1 MIVMR
6 HGITVL
12 RRLVTW
18 RDQPMPLL
26 DHMEDLRR
34 RILFALAG
42 LFVTFSV
49 GLAEQDRLLHW
60 LLQPA
65 GVRQLV
71 ALTVLEPLLV
81 KFKLAMVF
89 ALVAGFPWLL
99 LQGLL
104 FVGPAMSERESRYIM
119 PITGASLVLAVLGV
133 LFGYYLIMPISTRW
147 LIDQAGTV
155 MTLQITALSYVSYAL
170 WFLAAAAITF
180 QTPLVVLAL
189 VGMGVISSARLRQE
203 WRYVYAA
210 ITILAAVITPDWSPV
225 SMLLV
230 AAAMVALYELSLLL
244 ARALMPG
251 R

>member
-18 RDQPMPLL
+18 RDEPMPLL
-26 DHMEDLRR
+26 DHLEDLRR

-42 LFVTFSV
+42 LCATFFA
-49 GLAEQDRLLHW
+49 GLSAQDRLLRW

-89 ALVAGFPWLL
+89 AVVVGSPWLL

-104 FVGPAMSERESRYIM
+104 FVGPALSEREARYIL
-119 PITGASLVLAVLGV
+119 PITGASLVLSVFGV
-133 LFGYYLIMPISTRW
+133 LFGYYFIMPISTRW
-147 LIDQAGTV
+147 LIDQAGSM
-155 MTLQITALSYVSYAL
+155 MTLQITALSYVSYAV

-189 VGMGVISSARLRQE
+189 VGLGVLSPATLRRE

-230 AAAMVALYELSLLL
+230 AGAMVALYELSLLL
-244 ARALMPG
+244 VRAILPG

>member
-1 MIVMR
+1 MIVVR
-6 HGITVL
+6 HGLLML

-18 RDQPMPLL
+18 RDEPMPLL
-26 DHMEDLRR
+26 DHLEELRR
-34 RILFALAG
+34 RILFGVAGVFLTFLAG
-42 LFVTFSV
+42 LS
-49 GLAEQDRLLHW
+49 AQDRLLHW
-60 LLQPA
+60 LLKPA
-65 GVRQLV
+65 GVQQLV

-81 KFKLAMVF
+81 KFKLALVF
-89 ALVAGFPWLL
+89 ALVAGSPWLL

-104 FVGPAMSERESRYIM
+104 FVGPALSERESRYIL
-119 PITGASLVLAVLGV
+119 PITGVSLVLSVVGV
-133 LFGYYLIMPISTRW
+133 LFGYYFIMPISTRW
-147 LIDQAGTV
+147 LIDQAGSM
-155 MTLQITALSYVSYAL
+155 MTLQITALSYVSYAV

-189 VGMGVISSARLRQE
+189 VGLGVIPSATLRRQ

-210 ITILAAVITPDWSPV
+210 ITITAAVITPDWSPV

-244 ARALMPG
+244 VRAILPG

>member
-1 MIVMR
+1 MVVMR
-6 HGITVL
+6 HGMLVL
-12 RRLVTW
+12 RRLVAW

-26 DHMEDLRR
+26 DHLEELRR
-34 RILFALAG
+34 RILFGLAG
-42 LFVTFSV
+42 LCVTFFV
-49 GLAEQDRLLHW
+49 GLSAQDRLLRW
-60 LLQPA
+60 LLKPA
-65 GVRQLV
+65 GVQQLI

-89 ALVAGFPWLL
+89 AVVAGSPWLL

-104 FVGPAMSERESRYIM
+104 FVGPALSERESRFIL
-119 PITGASLVLAVLGV
+119 PITAASLVLSVVGV
-133 LFGYYLIMPISTRW
+133 LFGYYFIMPISTRW
-147 LIDQAGTV
+147 LIDQAGSM
-155 MTLQITALSYVSYAL
+155 MTLQITALSYVSYAV

-189 VGMGVISSARLRQE
+189 VGMGVLSSATLRRE

-230 AAAMVALYELSLLL
+230 AGAMVALYELSLLMV
-244 ARALMPG
+244 RAILPG